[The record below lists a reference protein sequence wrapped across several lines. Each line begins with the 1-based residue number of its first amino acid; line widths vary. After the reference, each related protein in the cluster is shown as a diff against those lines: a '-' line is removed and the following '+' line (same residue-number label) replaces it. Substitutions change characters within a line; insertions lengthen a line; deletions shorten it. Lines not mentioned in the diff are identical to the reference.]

1 MRQLWTSLSE
11 ETRVPGPLP
20 KSDKAAPRVEFSK
33 QSLRWFQST
42 LLDRNDWLVVT
53 FFAVTVA
60 VGCLSIA
67 GTLPPSIFQTMEY
80 WFEADTLR
88 EVSNTTRVH
97 NDHYRMSVHP
107 LFSLFTLVPVYVLEL
122 GIGFVLDEL
131 HGRRNDAMED
141 KRGRDIGMAR
151 DPGVV
156 NERGHSPAADK
167 KL

>member
-107 LFSLFTLVPVYVLEL
+107 LFSLFTLVPVYVLKHGLAIGPLQAVLLMTSLIGGLWAGVLYILLRLL
-122 GIGFVLDEL
+122 GCRKRDGEWQSL
-131 HGRRNDAMED
+131 RR
-141 KRGRDIGMAR
+141 
-151 DPGVV
+151 
-156 NERGHSPAADK
+156 
-167 KL
+167 